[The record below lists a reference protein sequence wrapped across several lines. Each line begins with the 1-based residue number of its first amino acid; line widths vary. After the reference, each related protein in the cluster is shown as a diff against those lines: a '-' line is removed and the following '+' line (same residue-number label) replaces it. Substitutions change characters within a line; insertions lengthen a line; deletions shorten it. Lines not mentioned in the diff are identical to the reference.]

1 MNRTGMA
8 WSESEVAL
16 LRKLWTEG
24 LSAGQIS
31 KQLPGRSRNAVIGV
45 VHRLGMPKRATPGR
59 RAYVRKARRV
69 KPRPS
74 AVAPAAPKPLPA
86 RNMHVTRVKP
96 IPVPEKKPNKFD
108 NSPASQ
114 AAAALLGAAYKR
126 EGLSL

>member
-31 KQLPGRSRNAVIGV
+31 KQLPGRSRNACIGV
-45 VHRLGMPKRATPGR
+45 GHRLGLPQRVTGG
-59 RAYVRKARRV
+59 RAYVPRTAMRRT
-69 KPRPS
+69 PRPS
-74 AVAPAAPKPLPA
+74 ARPFEPKPLPA
-86 RNMHVTRVKP
+86 RNMHVTSVKP

-108 NSPASQ
+108 DSPASQ